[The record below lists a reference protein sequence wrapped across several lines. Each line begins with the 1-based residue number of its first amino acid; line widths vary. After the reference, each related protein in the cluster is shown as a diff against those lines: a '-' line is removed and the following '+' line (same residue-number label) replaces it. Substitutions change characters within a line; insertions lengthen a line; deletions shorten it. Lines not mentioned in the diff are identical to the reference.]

1 LCENLKINRSLF
13 FLPLIYTQCSTR
25 PNKDFIKNRNNDIP
39 FYCIHIKASSQLKR
53 IFGYIEY
60 FGAFRVVLSLAS
72 NYEGDSKEQT
82 YIIDPINNQCIDLEV
97 EVDTN
102 DDEIQQIYNYE
113 IYDLKVYEEVIGSLL
128 SKVVKKSQENNVI
141 NRMNEVI
148 KRWDEKKTYDQ
159 NMAEALTYL
168 KPFFN
173 NS

>member
-1 LCENLKINRSLF
+1 M
-13 FLPLIYTQCSTR
+13 
-25 PNKDFIKNRNNDIP
+25 
-39 FYCIHIKASSQLKR
+39 
-53 IFGYIEY
+53 
-60 FGAFRVVLSLAS
+60 
-72 NYEGDSKEQT
+72 
-82 YIIDPINNQCIDLEV
+82 
-97 EVDTN
+97 
-102 DDEIQQIYNYE
+102 
-113 IYDLKVYEEVIGSLL
+113 IGSLL